1 MANDTLR
8 LLLIDAHPR
17 RIADPQDDFIFH
29 PRTWQRAAR
38 LGQSDQ
44 STWDARLFGEKPRT
58 IQRWVAG
65 HSRIP
70 STAVILIRAL
80 SLGDQR
86 AGRAATRLTPRRAC
100 RDQVHVTGVSAGILG
115 PGNAFLD

>member
-80 SLGDQR
+80 SLGD
-86 AGRAATRLTPRRAC
+86 LTKEQIEQLH
-100 RDQVHVTGVSAGILG
+100 D
-115 PGNAFLD
+115 